1 MYYLVTVGYESE
13 TLDREGNPRIQK
25 VNYVVEADSTEEVT
39 IIVAKYRGELSTLG
53 SKTMAIK
60 ELKIETIISPEITPQ
75 YYKK

>member
-25 VNYVVEADSTEEVT
+25 VNYVVQAESTEEVT
-39 IIVAKYRGELSTLG
+39 LIVAKYRGELSTLG

-60 ELKIETIISPEITPQ
+60 ELNIECVIDPVITPQ

>member
-13 TLDREGNPRIQK
+13 TLDREGNPRVQK
-25 VNYVVEADSTEEVT
+25 VNYVVEAESTEEVT
-39 IIVAKYRGELSTLG
+39 IIVAKYRGESQQG

-60 ELKIETIISPEITPQ
+60 ELNIESIISPTITPQ

>member
-25 VNYVVEADSTEEVT
+25 VNYVVEAESTEEVT
-39 IIVAKYRGELSTLG
+39 IIVAKYRGEFSTQG

-60 ELKIETIISPEITPQ
+60 ELNIETIISPEITPQ

>member
-13 TLDREGNPRIQK
+13 TLDRNGDPRIQK
-25 VNYVVEADSTEEVT
+25 VNYVVQAESTEEVT
-39 IIVAKYRGELSTLG
+39 LIVAKYRGESSQG

-60 ELKIETIISPEITPQ
+60 ELNIECIIDPIITPQ

>member
-13 TLDREGNPRIQK
+13 TLDRNGDPRIQK
-25 VNYVVEADSTEEVT
+25 VNYVLQAESTEEVT
-39 IIVAKYRGELSTLG
+39 IIIAKYRGESALS

-60 ELKIETIISPEITPQ
+60 ELNIECVIDPVITPQ

>member
-13 TLDREGNPRIQK
+13 TLDRQGNPRIQK
-25 VNYVVEADSTEEVT
+25 VNYVVEAASTEEVT
-39 IIVAKYRGELSTLG
+39 IVIAKYRGESTQS

-60 ELKIETIISPEITPQ
+60 ELNIECVIDPVITPQ

>member
-25 VNYVVEADSTEEVT
+25 VNYVVESDSTEEVT
-39 IIVAKYRGELSTLG
+39 IIVAKYRGESSQA

-60 ELKIETIISPEITPQ
+60 ELKIEDVLSPTLTPQ

>member
-13 TLDREGNPRIQK
+13 TLDREGNPRISK
-25 VNYVVEADSTEEVT
+25 VNYVVQAESTEEVT
-39 IIVAKYRGELSTLG
+39 IIIAKYRGESSQS

-60 ELKIETIISPEITPQ
+60 ELNIECVIDPLITPQ

>member
-13 TLDREGNPRIQK
+13 TLDREGNPRITK
-25 VNYVVEADSTEEVT
+25 VNYVVQADSTEEVT
-39 IIVAKYRGELSTLG
+39 LIVSKYRAESSGG

-60 ELKIETIISPEITPQ
+60 ELNIECVIDPGLTPQ

>member
-13 TLDREGNPRIQK
+13 VQDREGNPRIQK

-39 IIVAKYRGELSTLG
+39 IIVAKYRGESPQG
-53 SKTMAIK
+53 SKTISIK
-60 ELKIETIISPEITPQ
+60 ELKIETIISPSITPQ

>member
-13 TLDREGNPRIQK
+13 TLDREGNPRVQK
-25 VNYVVEADSTEEVT
+25 VNYVVEAESTEEVT

-53 SKTMAIK
+53 SKTMSIK
-60 ELKIETIISPEITPQ
+60 ELNIETIISPEITPQ

>member
-25 VNYVVEADSTEEVT
+25 VNYVVEAESTEEVT
-39 IIVAKYRGELSTLG
+39 IIVAKYRGESQQG

-60 ELKIETIISPEITPQ
+60 ELNIESIISPTITPQ

>member
-25 VNYVVEADSTEEVT
+25 VNYVVQAESTEEVT
-39 IIVAKYRGELSTLG
+39 LIVAKYRGELSTLG

-60 ELKIETIISPEITPQ
+60 ELNIECVIDPVITPQ
-75 YYKK
+75 YYKR